1 MYPSWSLARHPS
13 LSHWKQQWFILRR
26 APSLSE
32 SKAQRPQQ
40 AWSPSDVIAGCHWGP
55 PSVCHPHSRGHLSG
69 SKLFCGIL
77 FEAPARSSASAWLQ
91 HGRTRSHGT
100 KKGPTGPTDPH
111 VLGSWLP
118 EQAAS
123 LAVYC
128 TYLCSQVRHPKVAR
142 WEVLWCSRFLWGP
155 DWKLEHPMLA
165 KVLRE
170 NPTWQN
176 YLQMR
181 WCKTYRIRMQ
191 IGLSSCLAKQ
201 PISVLAMVLQS
212 TLSSRC
218 QVQIQPQAEFT
229 TNIWW
234 HQPHVLTRLALWSH
248 HCLSTTPTTASIM
261 PARRDLRAF

>member
-1 MYPSWSLARHPS
+1 MWRDPHQTS
-13 LSHWKQQWFILRR
+13 SH
-26 APSLSE
+26 
-32 SKAQRPQQ
+32 
-40 AWSPSDVIAGCHWGP
+40 CHWGP
-55 PSVCHPHSRGHLSG
+55 PSVCHPHSRSHLSG

-91 HGRTRSHGT
+91 HGRTRSHGPHGT
-100 KKGPTGPTDPH
+100 KKGPKRVPRIPTSMVWH
-111 VLGSWLP
+111 LTRRSWLP

-155 DWKLEHPMLA
+155 EWKLEHPMLA

-176 YLQMR
+176 HLEMR

-191 IGLSSCLAKQ
+191 IGVSSCLAKQ